1 MFKNYLT
8 IALRAPLKNKLY
20 AFINIFGLAM
30 GLAAALLIAWIT
42 AAGHA
47 ARVARARPI
56 DALRY
61 E

>member
-1 MFKNYLT
+1 MLKNYIT
-8 IALRAPLKNKLY
+8 TALRAPLKNKLY

-47 ARVARARPI
+47 ARVARANPVH
-56 DALRY
+56 ALRC